1 MPPNRFTPAIRRG
14 AALTSGT
21 LALALTSVSLAIAL
35 GSPPAAAQND
45 NRVPVPLGSK
55 KNAPVSIAAPPILV
69 VEPVAMMIATFD
81 ADGDGR
87 VTRDEM
93 RKGVAKSFAAIDT
106 GNTGKLGYI
115 AFSDWAQ
122 KWLGDPNALPGAYE
136 TDSDSD
142 NQITLAELQA
152 KFDQIFTRLDKDKDG
167 VLTRAE
173 LLTIRAFPMGDGGR
187 GKRGRAP

>member
-14 AALTSGT
+14 F
-21 LALALTSVSLAIAL
+21 ALAPRTLVIASALLVIGVSR
-35 GSPPAAAQND
+35 PAAAQND
-45 NRVPVPLGSK
+45 NRVPIPLGSK

-69 VEPVAMMIATFD
+69 VEPVAMMIAAFD
-81 ADGDGR
+81 MDGDGR

-106 GNTGKLGYI
+106 ANTGKLGYI

-136 TDSDSD
+136 TDTDSD

-167 VLTRAE
+167 VLIRAE
-173 LLTIRAFPMGDGGR
+173 LLTIRAFPMGDGGKR
-187 GKRGRAP
+187 GKRGG

>member
-1 MPPNRFTPAIRRG
+1 MPPNRFTSAIRRG
-14 AALTSGT
+14 FVLAPASAL
-21 LALALTSVSLAIAL
+21 LAIGL
-35 GSPPAAAQND
+35 GSTPAAAQTND
-45 NRVPVPLGSK
+45 RVPIPLGSK
-55 KNAPVSIAAPPILV
+55 NAPQSIAAPPILV
-69 VEPVAMMIATFD
+69 VEPVAMMIAAFD

-93 RKGVAKSFAAIDT
+93 RKGVTKSFAAIDT

-167 VLTRAE
+167 ALTRAE

>member
-14 AALTSGT
+14 FALAPRL
-21 LALALTSVSLAIAL
+21 LALASLSAAIGL
-35 GSPPAAAQND
+35 SSPVAAQND
-45 NRVPVPLGSK
+45 NRVPVPVGGK
-55 KNAPVSIAAPPILV
+55 KDTTVSIAAPPVLV

-81 ADGDGR
+81 TNGDGR

-106 GNTGKLGYI
+106 ANSGKLGYI

-122 KWLGDPNALPGAYE
+122 KWLGDPNALPSAYE
-136 TDSDSD
+136 TDTDSD
-142 NQITLAELQA
+142 NQITLAELQS

-173 LLTIRAFPMGDGGR
+173 LLTIRAFPMGDGAR